1 MKQKHYK
8 KSIVSKYDFLHI
20 HFIFFSDEKTMNTAI
35 LENSFQGGF
44 VRLAASKSNSEKI
57 LTGETVLY
65 QNIMATVEKYK
76 TAGESNF
83 LPKITDIASTHYIPV
98 RASYQPVVPL
108 GIEFCS
114 SRATRTHE
122 VYKFDNTRGEYI
134 GAASEIFI
142 FRQVDSSTW
151 GVITDAT
158 TEITRNLTWSLVN
171 NFAIALVK
179 TFTVQIS
186 GTTISNC
193 SGTAYYVYCNTRLAS
208 KKVALDKMQNKAVLN
223 MRVRKNFSSN
233 GMTGPKYT
241 PDSIG
246 VIDPYA
252 STINFDITGE
262 AGKNTPIEV
271 LIIGD
276 QIEFSKPWTHQ
287 EFTIINPVP
296 FQFFTEVNYFLPV
309 VMFTNFPPELFSSVH
324 LGYDGIG
331 RVDPRLIN
339 IWAPTGLVDE
349 TSPDLD
355 IQIGSGTST
364 DYVDGAATIA
374 DTNGAITEQTTVK
387 ALITDQQNMPN
398 IHCIERYLVYIQIFT
413 PVWFANII
421 QARGLYMV
429 TQNYMTTERVVSAT
443 GDHTIEINA
452 KVPFEEVVVLATRQF
467 KRTGR
472 FLDNS
477 NVSVVRCPRGIP
489 FKDPLDFTDNDHS
502 PFFDLRLDTSNASIY
517 AGLKSVTTNAL
528 FPWIFYHKNEMQTPI
543 LNDMHCMPYSL
554 EYGKTQISSYY
565 NASNSDM
572 IRATV
577 QLKTYSNEFFKDA
590 LSNIEAVD
598 PTFPSAD
605 PPIKWGLS
613 DRTIG
618 AGNINP
624 YIIIAVT
631 RYINIIMFANG
642 AAQPRY
648 VLPNDTLL

>member
-1 MKQKHYK
+1 
-8 KSIVSKYDFLHI
+8 
-20 HFIFFSDEKTMNTAI
+20 MNTAI

-65 QNIMATVEKYK
+65 QNIMATVDKYK
-76 TAGESNF
+76 NARESNF
-83 LPKITDIASTHYIPV
+83 LPKITDIAATHYIPV

-114 SRATRTHE
+114 SRASRTHE

-134 GAASEIFI
+134 GGAAEIFI
-142 FRQVDSSTW
+142 FRQVDSPTW
-151 GVITDAT
+151 GQITSPGAVPN
-158 TEITRNLTWSLVN
+158 EPVTRKLTWSLVN

-193 SGTAYYVYCNTRLAS
+193 SGTAYYVYCNTRLTS
-208 KKVALDKMQNKAVLN
+208 KKVSLDKMQNKSILN
-223 MRVRKNFSSN
+223 LRVRKNFSAN
-233 GMTGPKYT
+233 GMTGPKYAS
-241 PDSIG
+241 DSNGI
-246 VIDPYA
+246 IDPYA
-252 STINFDITGE
+252 STVNFDITGE
-262 AGKNTPIEV
+262 NGKNTPIEV
-271 LIIGD
+271 QIIGD
-276 QIEFSKPWTHQ
+276 QIEFSKPWTQQ
-287 EFTIINPVP
+287 EFTVINPIP
-296 FQFFTEVNYFLPV
+296 FQFFTEINYFLPV

-324 LGYDGIG
+324 LGYDGVG
-331 RVDPRLIN
+331 RIDPRLIN
-339 IWAPTGLVDE
+339 VWAPSGLVDE
-349 TSPDLD
+349 TSPDVD
-355 IQIGSGTST
+355 IQIGTGLST
-364 DYVDGAATIA
+364 TDFIGEEHSDDAIA
-374 DTNGAITEQTTVK
+374 EQVTAR
-387 ALITDQQNMPN
+387 ALITDSSNIPN
-398 IHCIERYLVYIQIFT
+398 IHCIERYLVYIQIFA

-429 TQNYMTTERVVSAT
+429 TQNYMTTERVVSAG

-452 KVPFEEVVVLATRQF
+452 KVPFEEVIVLAARQY

-472 FLDNS
+472 FLDHS
-477 NVSVVRCPRGIP
+477 NVSVVRCPRGVP
-489 FKDPLDFTDNDHS
+489 YKDPLDFTDNDSS
-502 PFFDLRLDTSNASIY
+502 PFHDMRLDTSNASIY
-517 AGLKSVTTNAL
+517 AGLKSVATNAL
-528 FPWIFYHKNEMQTPI
+528 FPWYFYHKTELQAPV

-572 IRATV
+572 IKATV
-577 QLKTYSNEFFKDA
+577 QLKTYSTDLYKDA
-590 LSNIEAVD
+590 ISNTESTD

-605 PPIKWGLS
+605 PPIKWGMS

-624 YIIIAVT
+624 YIIVAIT